1 MHLSGRS
8 SFEHCYH
15 RAMTGCTPGFLLY
28 GLPALTLV
36 FVHKVAVRASIQGS
50 AVDLKHEIVVQL
62 LPSKRFMF
70 Q

>member
-1 MHLSGRS
+1 
-8 SFEHCYH
+8 
-15 RAMTGCTPGFLLY
+15 MTGCTPGFLLY